1 MSRAQRL
8 RSLAGVAGQRVR
20 GRVRIAPQRV
30 LLSVLGV
37 AIAIGLMV
45 SVTGIAAG
53 LASQAVIESEGVDY
67 WIVPEDSSAESV
79 VVGSG
84 EVKLGDVHATAQS
97 LNQDDRISYATP
109 VLLTLVPFQ
118 DTETGERTYVL
129 TVGIIPNSELEVL
142 GLSAA
147 PMTPGDPYYANG
159 SYNGTWT
166 GEVVANEA
174 TGTLLNASTGDS
186 VNSSRAGDRQFTVV
200 NVSAGDAPSIGG
212 NIPIA
217 LVQLGELQAIS
228 GAQTG
233 DQADQILVSTN
244 ARIQDTLAEQYP
256 RTTVVQRSGL
266 AAQDVST
273 SSLPLAIALAAL
285 VTAVVVGVLFV
296 TTLMGLEVN
305 ASRRELGMLAAMG
318 ISRRSRSIIIAT
330 ETVLIAIV
338 GGILGIGI
346 GALGILGVNV
356 FGTSMLGIDTV
367 ARFDPRMILYALAVA
382 LIIGVVGAIYPIAL
396 SRRTTQLEVLSE

>member
-1 MSRAQRL
+1 
-8 RSLAGVAGQRVR
+8 
-20 GRVRIAPQRV
+20 
-30 LLSVLGV
+30 
-37 AIAIGLMV
+37 
-45 SVTGIAAG
+45 
-53 LASQAVIESEGVDY
+53 
-67 WIVPEDSSAESV
+67 
-79 VVGSG
+79 
-84 EVKLGDVHATAQS
+84 VKLGDVHSTAQS

-118 DTETGERTYVL
+118 DANTGERTYVL
-129 TVGIIPNSELEVL
+129 TVGIVPDSELDVL

-166 GEVVANEA
+166 GEMVVNDAA
-174 TGTLLNASTGDS
+174 GTLLNVSEGES
-186 VNSSRAGDRQFTVV
+186 VNSSRAGDRRFTVV
-200 NVSAGDAPSIGG
+200 NISAGDAPSIGG

-217 LVQLGELQAIS
+217 LVQLSELQAIS

-244 ARIQDTLAEQYP
+244 ARIRDTLAGQYP

-330 ETVLIAIV
+330 ETVVIAIA
-338 GGILGIGI
+338 GGLLGIGI
-346 GALGILGVNV
+346 GALGIIGVNV

-382 LIIGVVGAIYPIAL
+382 LIIGGVGAVYPLAL

>member
-1 MSRAQRL
+1 
-8 RSLAGVAGQRVR
+8 
-20 GRVRIAPQRV
+20 
-30 LLSVLGV
+30 
-37 AIAIGLMV
+37 MV

-53 LASQAVIESEGVDY
+53 LASQAVIESDGVDY
-67 WIVPEDSSAESV
+67 WIVPEDSSADSV

-84 EVKLGDVHATAQS
+84 EVKLGNVHTTARS
-97 LNQDDRISYATP
+97 LNRDDRIKYATP

-118 DTETGERTYVL
+118 DTETGEQTYVL
-129 TVGIIPNSELEVL
+129 TVGIIPTAELDVL

-147 PMTPGDPYYANG
+147 PMTPGDPYYTNG
-159 SYNGTWT
+159 SYDGPWT
-166 GEVVANEA
+166 GEIVANDA
-174 TGTLLNASTGDS
+174 AGTLLNASTGETLT
-186 VNSSRAGDRQFTVV
+186 SSRAETRQFRVV
-200 NVSAGDAPSIGG
+200 NVSAGQAPSIGG

-217 LVQLGELQAIS
+217 LVQLSELQAIS

-244 ARIQDTLAEQYP
+244 ARIRDTLTDQYP
-256 RTTVVQRSGL
+256 RTTVVRRSGL
-266 AAQDVST
+266 AAQEVST

-318 ISRRSRSIIIAT
+318 VSRRSRSLIVAT
-330 ETVLIAIV
+330 ETVLIAVV
-338 GGILGIGI
+338 GGLLGIGI
-346 GALGILGVNV
+346 GVLGIIGVNA
-356 FGTSMLGIDTV
+356 FGTATLGIDTV
-367 ARFDPRMILYALAVA
+367 ARFDPRRILYALLVA
-382 LIIGVVGAIYPIAL
+382 IIIGGVGAVYPIAL